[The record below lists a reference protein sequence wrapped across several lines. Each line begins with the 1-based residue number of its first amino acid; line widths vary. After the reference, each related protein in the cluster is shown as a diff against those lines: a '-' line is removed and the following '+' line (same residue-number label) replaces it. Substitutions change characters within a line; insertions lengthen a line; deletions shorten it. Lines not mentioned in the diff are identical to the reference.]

1 MAHAKATALYTMAGC
16 MLCAQADPTS
26 AMSPSSTAVEV
37 DACSLLTAAE
47 ISEVIG
53 VPVDSGVRRDQGLQ
67 QNGSY
72 SSACVW
78 TMRLEGEAAPNPA
91 APLGG
96 KSFVILNAMQ
106 WPVGSGLAR
115 TFLEA
120 FHAAAATGEI
130 SSKPTPREFGDEA
143 LWWGDGLAVRK
154 GDVSFGLSVFMPNSK
169 PQRPGA
175 FEEQLAPHILRRL
188 NVREAV

>member
-1 MAHAKATALYTMAGC
+1 MSHTKAAALYTTVAC
-16 MLCAQADPTS
+16 MLCAYADAIG
-26 AMSPSSTAVEV
+26 AMSPSSEPAEV
-37 DACSLLTAAE
+37 DACSLLTATE
-47 ISEVIG
+47 ISKVIG

-78 TMRLEGEAAPNPA
+78 TLRLQGDAKPDPT

-106 WPVGSGLAR
+106 WPAGSGLAR

-120 FHAAAATGEI
+120 FHAAAARGEI

-169 PQRPGA
+169 PQQPGA
-175 FEEQLAPHILRRL
+175 FEEKLAPHILRRL
-188 NVREAV
+188 DGRRAV

>member
-1 MAHAKATALYTMAGC
+1 MSHTKATALYTMVAC
-16 MLCAQADPTS
+16 MLCAYVDPTS
-26 AMSPSSTAVEV
+26 AMSAASAAAEV
-37 DACSLLTAAE
+37 DACSLLTATE
-47 ISEVIG
+47 ISQVIG
-53 VPVDSGVRRDQGLQ
+53 VAVDSGVRRDQGLQ

-78 TMRLEGEAAPNPA
+78 TMRLQGEAAPNPA

-106 WPVGSGLAR
+106 WPAGSGLAR

-120 FHAAAATGEI
+120 FHAAAARGEI

-188 NVREAV
+188 NGREAV